1 MKKEE
6 KIYMMKKTY
15 IYKKYKEN
23 IIIIKAEREGATRWV
38 LLF

>member
-1 MKKEE
+1 
-6 KIYMMKKTY
+6 MMKKH

-23 IIIIKAEREGATRWV
+23 IIIIKEEREGAARWV